1 METLRDIIKQDNY
14 RRTVDDTFSAIVK
27 LSQLLDYEFDDI
39 DPAKYYLLDES
50 SFAFRETVCLE
61 LVTALNK
68 RFKDGVIECQTEF

>member
-27 LSQLLDYEFDDI
+27 LSQLIDYEFDDI
-39 DPAKYYLLDES
+39 DPAKYYLLNES

-68 RFKDGVIECQTEF
+68 RFKDGVS